1 MIPDLI
7 AILSISFVLG
17 VRHATDTDHIVAV
30 STIISRQKKGIP
42 GAALIGVFW
51 SLGHSLT
58 VTLVGLPIIAYSFV
72 IPKQAGIFLELAV
85 GLMLVALGIQNF
97 TNPIKLHKHAHAHGG
112 DTKHLHTHT
121 HLPGLPKGNFH
132 HLEFSQIIR
141 PIFVGLIH
149 GLAGSAAIALLVLS
163 SIHDKKLAS
172 LYLLIFHSGVLLG
185 MLVVTVLIGIFI
197 EFISNRS
204 EAANRYLVSTSGI
217 LSIILGLLVVYRLS
231 V

>member
-7 AILSISFVLG
+7 GILSISFILG

-30 STIISRQKKGIP
+30 STIVSRQKKGIS

-58 VTLVGLPIIAYSFV
+58 VTLVGLPIIAYSLI

-85 GLMLVALGIQNF
+85 GLMLVTLGIQNF
-97 TNPIKLHKHAHAHGG
+97 TNPIKLHKHAHTHSG

-121 HLPGLPKGNFH
+121 HLPGLPKRNFH
-132 HLEFSQIIR
+132 HLELSQIIR
-141 PIFVGLIH
+141 PIFVGLVH
-149 GLAGSAAIALLVLS
+149 GLAGSAAIALLILS
-163 SIHDKKLAS
+163 NIHDRRLAVF
-172 LYLLIFHSGVLLG
+172 YLLTFHSGVLLG
-185 MLVVTVLIGIFI
+185 MLAVTLLIGIFI
-197 EFISNRS
+197 KFIKDRS
-204 EAANRYLVSTSGI
+204 ETASRYLVSTSGI
-217 LSIILGLLVVYRLS
+217 LSIILGLYLVYQLS